1 MNTID
6 EAIEILKA
14 MKEGKK
20 LQLKNSKGKWVDRH
34 PDTEMFMPDFCRM
47 GYRIKP
53 EPREIWVNVYPDGRC
68 GEGHNSKREAEH
80 VALARART
88 LRFREVI
95 EE

>member
-53 EPREIWVNVYPDGRC
+53 EPREIWVNVYP
-68 GEGHNSKREAEH
+68 HNQLGGAHATREDADRWRSGDC
-80 VALARART
+80 RAV
-88 LRFREVI
+88 LFHEVI

>member
-6 EAIEILKA
+6 EAIEILQA
-14 MKEGKK
+14 MKEGKQIQVYAENK
-20 LQLKNSKGKWVDRH
+20 WQDSALKKSVPNFFH
-34 PDTEMFMPDFCRM
+34 LT
-47 GYRIKP
+47 YRIKP
-53 EPREIWVNVYPDGRC
+53 EPREIWVNVYPGGRC

-80 VALARART
+80 VAAAHART